1 MKKLIY
7 LTVLFLSSSI
17 LAQKYELGEVT
28 KEELLEK
35 VNPNDSTAVATILFQ
50 KGETRFD
57 YSSQRGFEMITE
69 VETKIKI
76 YKKEGLDFANFEIET
91 YKYGGN
97 KELVNFSK
105 CITYNLESGKIEKS
119 KLKSDGEFKEELSR
133 YYDNYKIVMP
143 NVKEGSII
151 EYKYTITSPF
161 INRIPRWNFQSTV
174 PVNYSEYVTK
184 IPEYYVFNVHNK
196 GYLTPTVSSEIKN
209 KEFTELYQERTGGVV
224 KHDRGTY
231 SLKYTEK
238 VTKYIV
244 NNAKPIKDE
253 DFVGNVDNYISSV
266 DYELVSTRY
275 PNQPFK
281 NYATNW
287 NDVVKDIY
295 ENEDF
300 GGQLKGNDFLKSTL
314 DEILGG
320 SISQD
325 EKISKIYGY
334 IYNNISWNGYNGY
347 FADKGIKKALKEKS
361 GNVADINLLLVAM
374 LREASVEANPMILS
388 TRSNG
393 IALFPSRKAFNYVVC
408 AIETNNGLILI
419 DASDKKSSP
428 NMLPIKCL
436 NWDGRIVRKDGT
448 SISISLRPNSSSTL
462 NRTLMATID
471 ENGTINGKIRE
482 QYFDYYNYI
491 YLNDNKNKKDEE
503 IITDKEKSCNDVEIE
518 NYSKKEDNK
527 TNSITESYSFTS
539 QNTIDIISGKMYLKP
554 LLFFGTKENPFKEE
568 TREYPIDFTF
578 AKQNKFNISF
588 SIPEGYEVETLPEAA
603 NVVIEN
609 GVGNFSYVI
618 RQNGNQIQLISSIE
632 ISKTLLGAEY
642 YSVIK
647 DFFNKIVEKHN
658 EKIVLKRKI

>member
-1 MKKLIY
+1 
-7 LTVLFLSSSI
+7 
-17 LAQKYELGEVT
+17 
-28 KEELLEK
+28 
-35 VNPNDSTAVATILFQ
+35 
-50 KGETRFD
+50 
-57 YSSQRGFEMITE
+57 
-69 VETKIKI
+69 
-76 YKKEGLDFANFEIET
+76 
-91 YKYGGN
+91 
-97 KELVNFSK
+97 
-105 CITYNLESGKIEKS
+105 
-119 KLKSDGEFKEELSR
+119 
-133 YYDNYKIVMP
+133 
-143 NVKEGSII
+143 
-151 EYKYTITSPF
+151 
-161 INRIPRWNFQSTV
+161 
-174 PVNYSEYVTK
+174 
-184 IPEYYVFNVHNK
+184 
-196 GYLTPTVSSEIKN
+196 
-209 KEFTELYQERTGGVV
+209 
-224 KHDRGTY
+224 
-231 SLKYTEK
+231 
-238 VTKYIV
+238 
-244 NNAKPIKDE
+244 
-253 DFVGNVDNYISSV
+253 
-266 DYELVSTRY
+266 
-275 PNQPFK
+275 
-281 NYATNW
+281 
-287 NDVVKDIY
+287 
-295 ENEDF
+295 
-300 GGQLKGNDFLKSTL
+300 
-314 DEILGG
+314 
-320 SISQD
+320 
-325 EKISKIYGY
+325 
-334 IYNNISWNGYNGY
+334 
-347 FADKGIKKALKEKS
+347 
-361 GNVADINLLLVAM
+361 M

>member
-1 MKKLIY
+1 M
-7 LTVLFLSSSI
+7 
-17 LAQKYELGEVT
+17 GEVT

-35 VNPNDSTAVATILFQ
+35 VNPNDSTAGATILFQ

-209 KEFTELYQERTGGVV
+209 KEFSEMYQERYGTGGAGRPLN
-224 KHDRGTY
+224 HERGTY

-503 IITDKEKSCNDVEIE
+503 IITDKEKSCNDAEIE